1 MKKRVYVFFAS
12 FFALSASAQDLAGGI
27 DAATNELTSV
37 FQPIKTLMYVLC
49 AIVAIF
55 GAVRVYTK
63 HQNGDSDTQKAMG
76 QWGMAFV
83 FLIAAIFIIES
94 VFGV

>member
-63 HQNGDSDTQKAMG
+63 HQNWRFRYPKSNGAMG
-76 QWGMAFV
+76 NGICLFNCCH
-83 FLIAAIFIIES
+83 FYY
-94 VFGV
+94 

>member
-1 MKKRVYVFFAS
+1 MKRKLNILVVLLISLNAT
-12 FFALSASAQDLAGGI
+12 AQDLAGGI
-27 DAATNELTSV
+27 DAARDELVSV
-37 FQPIKTLMYVLC
+37 IEPIKSLMYVLC

-55 GAVRVYTK
+55 GAIRVYTK

-83 FLIAAIFIIES
+83 FLIAAIFIIENVFS
-94 VFGV
+94 V